1 MELIIQKAVEL
12 GVSEI
17 VPVVM
22 KNCVVKLDEKR
33 QQKSC
38 RRWQAIAESAAKQ
51 SKRTVIPNVKQPVTY
66 KEALKIASSLT
77 SRWCHMRMSVAWM
90 RQER

>member
-17 VPVVM
+17 VPAAM

-38 RRWQAIAESAAKQ
+38 RDGRLLQRAQQSSQSA
-51 SKRTVIPNVKQPVTY
+51 
-66 KEALKIASSLT
+66 L
-77 SRWCHMRMSVAWM
+77 
-90 RQER
+90 